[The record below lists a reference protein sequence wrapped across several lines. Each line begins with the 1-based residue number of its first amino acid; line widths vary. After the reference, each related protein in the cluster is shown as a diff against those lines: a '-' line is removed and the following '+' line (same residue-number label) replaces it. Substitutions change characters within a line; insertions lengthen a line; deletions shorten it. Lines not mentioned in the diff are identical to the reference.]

1 MPNIES
7 AAKRMRQA
15 AKHQAANRAVK
26 TKIMSYRRRFL
37 EAVASGDK
45 AKSQEAFRQFCSVV
59 DKAGKQGVI
68 KANNAD
74 RKKSRAAAKLAAL
87 KGQAEAPK

>member
-15 AKHQAANRAVK
+15 AKHQAANRGTK
-26 TKIMSYRRRFL
+26 TKVMTYRGRFL
-37 EAVASGDK
+37 EAVAGGDK
-45 AKSQEAFRQFCSVV
+45 AKSQEAFRQFCSVL
-59 DKAGKQGVI
+59 DKACKAGVI
-68 KANNAD
+68 KPNNAD

-87 KGQAEAPK
+87 KGPAAEAK

>member
-15 AKHQAANRAVK
+15 ARRQAANRAVR

-37 EAVASGDK
+37 EAVAGGDK
-45 AKSQEAFRQFCSVV
+45 TKSQEAFRQFCSVV
-59 DKAGKQGVI
+59 DKARKRGVI
-68 KANNAD
+68 KDNNAD
-74 RKKSRAAAKLAAL
+74 RKKSRAAARLATL
-87 KGQAEAPK
+87 KAEPAASK